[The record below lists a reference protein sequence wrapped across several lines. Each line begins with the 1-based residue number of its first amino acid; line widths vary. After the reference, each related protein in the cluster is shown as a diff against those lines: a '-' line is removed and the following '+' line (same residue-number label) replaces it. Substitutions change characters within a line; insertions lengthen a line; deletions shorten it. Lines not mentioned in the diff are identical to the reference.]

1 MINTV
6 IMKRKII
13 RLWAE
18 YEQDGSSHKFME
30 PLSPAKAEILIDE
43 FLDCQEEAKDTPHDD
58 RHCIQRNPGLRREP
72 VSKERMQQLEKIMTK
87 IDRLYMNNPHMIIE
101 EREFLSDDLF

>member
-1 MINTV
+1 
-6 IMKRKII
+6 MKRKII

-30 PLSPAKAEILIDE
+30 PLPPAEAKILIDE
-43 FLDCQEEAKDTPHDD
+43 FLDCQEEAKDPPHDD
-58 RHCIQRNPGLRREP
+58 RHCIQRNPGLRKEP
-72 VSKERMQQLEKIMTK
+72 FSKERMQQLEEIMIK

-101 EREFLSDDLF
+101 EREFHSDDLF